1 MFIWYITYISC
12 NQMKRININ
21 LPEPILKVLDA
32 YCKKHFTNRT
42 EVIKRALLEFFER
55 ENETID

>member
-1 MFIWYITYISC
+1 
-12 NQMKRININ
+12 MKRININ

-42 EVIKRALLEFFER
+42 EVIKRALLEFFEK
-55 ENETID
+55 ENETIE